1 MNKKIKAFIGS
12 ALIGGMLLGAG
23 NLVFAQ
29 NTGDTSADSSKAAV
43 VEQAPFKG
51 GFRHG
56 KKGPGMFLKEDILS
70 ELAEKGIISS
80 EQVEKVKEYVEQKME
95 QERQQIQQQRRQQIE
110 EALQK
115 LVESGTITS
124 EKKDKILAY
133 LDEKE
138 AQRQQ
143 EMEKIK
149 NMTEEER
156 KAYFEEKK
164 SSLQKRSKYFMLQEL
179 VDKGI
184 LTEDEAKA
192 VMQAIHPAKRPVP
205 NTSTSSSVES

>member
-1 MNKKIKAFIGS
+1 MNKKIKAFISS

-29 NTGDTSADSSKAAV
+29 NTGDASTDSSKAAV

-56 KKGPGMFLKEDILS
+56 KKGLGMFFREDILS
-70 ELAEKGIISS
+70 ELTEKGIISS
-80 EQVEKVKEYVEQKME
+80 EQAEKVKEYVEQKME
-95 QERQQIQQQRRQQIE
+95 QERQQRQQQRRQQIE

-143 EMEKIK
+143 EIEKVK

-164 SSLQKRSKYFMLQEL
+164 SSLQKQGKYSMMQEL

-184 LTEDEAKA
+184 LTEEEAKA
-192 VMQAIHPAKRPVP
+192 VMEAIRPPRPVP
-205 NTSTSSSVES
+205 DASTSNSEET

>member
-1 MNKKIKAFIGS
+1 MNKKLKAFIGS

-23 NLVFAQ
+23 SLVFAQ
-29 NTGDTSADSSKAAV
+29 SASDASTDSGKAAV
-43 VEQAPFKG
+43 VEETPFKA

-56 KKGPGMFLKEDILS
+56 KKGFGMFFKDDILS

-95 QERQQIQQQRRQQIE
+95 QERQQRRQQIE

-143 EMEKIK
+143 EIEKVK

-164 SSLQKRSKYFMLQEL
+164 SSLQKQGKYSMMQEL

-184 LTEDEAKA
+184 LTEEEAKA
-192 VMQAIHPAKRPVP
+192 VMEAIRPPRPVP
-205 NTSTSSSVES
+205 DASTSNSEET

>member
-1 MNKKIKAFIGS
+1 MNKKLKAFIGS

-23 NLVFAQ
+23 SLVFAQ
-29 NTGDTSADSSKAAV
+29 SASDASTDSGKAAV
-43 VEQAPFKG
+43 VEETPFKA

-56 KKGPGMFLKEDILS
+56 KKGFGMFFKDDILS

-80 EQVEKVKEYVEQKME
+80 EQVEKVKEYIEQKME
-95 QERQQIQQQRRQQIE
+95 QERQQRQQQRRQQIE

-143 EMEKIK
+143 EIEKLK

-156 KAYFEEKK
+156 KAYFAEKK
-164 SSLQKRSKYFMLQEL
+164 SSLQKQGKYSMMQEL

-184 LTEDEAKA
+184 LTEEEAKA
-192 VMQAIHPAKRPVP
+192 VMEAIRPPRPVP
-205 NTSTSSSVES
+205 DASTSNSEET

>member
-1 MNKKIKAFIGS
+1 MNKKLKAFIGS

-23 NLVFAQ
+23 SLVFAQ
-29 NTGDTSADSSKAAV
+29 SASDASTDSGKAAV
-43 VEQAPFKG
+43 VEETPFKA
-51 GFRHG
+51 GFRPG
-56 KKGPGMFLKEDILS
+56 KKGFGMFFKDDILS

-80 EQVEKVKEYVEQKME
+80 EQVEKVKEYIEQKME
-95 QERQQIQQQRRQQIE
+95 QERQQRRQQIE

-143 EMEKIK
+143 EIEKVK
-149 NMTEEER
+149 NMTAEER
-156 KAYFEEKK
+156 KAYFAEKK
-164 SSLQKRSKYFMLQEL
+164 SSLQKQGKYSMMQEL

-184 LTEDEAKA
+184 LTEEEAKA
-192 VMQAIHPAKRPVP
+192 VMEAIRPPRPVP
-205 NTSTSSSVES
+205 DASTSNSEET